1 MANRE
6 TMDALEYALQADSL
20 FARLPAWVM
29 DTLTA
34 EQRDAIHQAV
44 CDPSLRYPPI
54 NIRFNLPAFGRRYF
68 LTIIGGAERRGAQR
82 RAQERT
88 RHPLRTIANFLFFLF
103 LGGLMYV
110 LSVASLLLH
119 RSFVNF

>member
-44 CDPSLRYPPI
+44 CDPSLRHPPI
-54 NIRFNLPAFGRRYF
+54 NIRFSLPAFGRRYF
-68 LTIIGGAERRGAQR
+68 LTIIGGAERRGARR

-88 RHPLRTIANFLFFLF
+88 KFPLPTVTNLLFFIF
-103 LGGLMYV
+103 LGALIYAI
-110 LSVASLLLH
+110 SIASILVH
-119 RSFVNF
+119 RSLTGF

>member
-6 TMDALEYALQADSL
+6 TMDALGNALQADSL

-34 EQRDAIHQAV
+34 EEKDAMNQAV
-44 CDPSLRYPPI
+44 CDPSLRHPPI
-54 NIRFNLPAFGRRYF
+54 NIRFSLPAFGRRYF
-68 LTIIGGAERRGAQR
+68 LTIIGGVERRDAQR
-82 RAQERT
+82 RTQERT
-88 RHPLRTIANFLFFLF
+88 KFPLRTVANFLFFLF
-103 LGGLMYV
+103 LGALIYV

>member
-6 TMDALEYALQADSL
+6 TMDALGYALQADSL
-20 FARLPAWVM
+20 FARLPARVM

-44 CDPSLRYPPI
+44 CDPSLRHPPI
-54 NIRFNLPAFGRRYF
+54 NIRFSLPAFGRRYF
-68 LTIIGGAERRGAQR
+68 LTIIGGVERRGTR
-82 RAQERT
+82 RRTQERT
-88 RHPLRTIANFLFFLF
+88 KFPLRTAANFLCFVI
-103 LGGLMYV
+103 LGVLIYV

-119 RSFVNF
+119 GSFVNF

>member
-6 TMDALEYALQADSL
+6 TMDALGYALQADSL

-44 CDPSLRYPPI
+44 CDPSLRHPPI
-54 NIRFNLPAFGRRYF
+54 NIRFSLPAFGRRYF
-68 LTIIGGAERRGAQR
+68 LTIIGGAERRDAQR

-88 RHPLRTIANFLFFLF
+88 RHPLRTIANFLLFLF
-103 LGGLMYV
+103 LGALIYV

>member
-6 TMDALEYALQADSL
+6 TMDALGYALQADSL

-44 CDPSLRYPPI
+44 CDPSLRHPPI
-54 NIRFNLPAFGRRYF
+54 NIRFSLPAFGRRYF
-68 LTIIGGAERRGAQR
+68 LTIIGGAERRGARR

-88 RHPLRTIANFLFFLF
+88 KFPLPTVTNLLFFIF
-103 LGGLMYV
+103 LGV
-110 LSVASLLLH
+110 LIYAISIASVLVH
-119 RSFVNF
+119 RSLPGF

>member
-6 TMDALEYALQADSL
+6 TMDALGYALQADSL

-34 EQRDAIHQAV
+34 EQRDAIQQAV
-44 CDPSLRYPPI
+44 CDPSLQHPPI
-54 NIRFNLPAFGRRYF
+54 NIRFSLPAFGRRYF
-68 LTIIGGAERRGAQR
+68 FTIIGGVERRSAQR

-88 RHPLRTIANFLFFLF
+88 KFPLRTVANFLFFIF
-103 LGGLMYV
+103 LGV
-110 LSVASLLLH
+110 LIYALSIASILVH
-119 RSFVNF
+119 RSLTGL

>member
-6 TMDALEYALQADSL
+6 TMDALGNALHADSL

-44 CDPSLRYPPI
+44 CDPSLRHPPI
-54 NIRFNLPAFGRRYF
+54 NIRFSLPAFGRRYF
-68 LTIIGGAERRGAQR
+68 LTIIGGAERRDAQR

-88 RHPLRTIANFLFFLF
+88 RHPLRTIANFLLFLF
-103 LGGLMYV
+103 LGALIYV

>member
-6 TMDALEYALQADSL
+6 TMDALGNAPPADSL

-44 CDPSLRYPPI
+44 CDPSLRHPPI
-54 NIRFNLPAFGRRYF
+54 NIRFSLPAFGRRYF
-68 LTIIGGAERRGAQR
+68 LTIIGGAERRGAR
-82 RAQERT
+82 RRTQEQT
-88 RHPLRTIANFLFFLF
+88 RFPLRTVANFLFFIF
-103 LGGLMYV
+103 LGALIYA
-110 LSVASLLLH
+110 LSIASILVH
-119 RSFVNF
+119 RSLTGF

>member
-6 TMDALEYALQADSL
+6 TMDALGYALQADSL

-44 CDPSLRYPPI
+44 CDPSLRHPPI
-54 NIRFNLPAFGRRYF
+54 NIHFGLPAFGRRYF
-68 LTIIGGAERRGAQR
+68 LTIIGGVERRGARR

-88 RHPLRTIANFLFFLF
+88 RFPLPTAANFLFLII
-103 LGGLMYV
+103 LGV
-110 LSVASLLLH
+110 LIYALSIASILVH
-119 RSFVNF
+119 RSLTGL

>member
-44 CDPSLRYPPI
+44 CDPSLRHPPI
-54 NIRFNLPAFGRRYF
+54 NIRFSLPAFGRRYF
-68 LTIIGGAERRGAQR
+68 LTIIGGAERRGARR

-88 RHPLRTIANFLFFLF
+88 KFPLPTVTNLLFFIF
-103 LGGLMYV
+103 LGV
-110 LSVASLLLH
+110 LIYAISIASVLVH
-119 RSFVNF
+119 RSLTGF

>member
-6 TMDALEYALQADSL
+6 TMDALGNALQADSL

-34 EQRDAIHQAV
+34 EQRDAIHKAV
-44 CDPSLRYPPI
+44 CDPSLQHPPV
-54 NIRFNLPAFGRRYF
+54 NIRFSLPAFGRRYF
-68 LTIIGGAERRGAQR
+68 LTIIGGVERRGAQR

-103 LGGLMYV
+103 LGALIYI
-110 LSVASLLLH
+110 LSVASILLH

>member
-6 TMDALEYALQADSL
+6 TMDALGNAPQGDFR

-29 DTLTA
+29 DTLST
-34 EQRDAIHQAV
+34 EQRDAIQQAV

-54 NIRFNLPAFGRRYF
+54 NIRFSLPAFGRRYF
-68 LTIIGGAERRGAQR
+68 LTIIGGVERRGTQR

-88 RHPLRTIANFLFFLF
+88 RHPLRTFANFLFFLF
-103 LGGLMYV
+103 LGGLIYV
-110 LSVASLLLH
+110 LFVASLLLQ